1 MPCRAVLCHAVLCCA
16 VLYCLRGRLVAALQL
31 CVSRLQPYAPRAATL
46 CTLCTWAAPLR
57 VQVSYENASSSGSMF
72 SKAAF
77 IADGNEVDMDD
88 PEFWT
93 KILPEMQA
101 KNPDLADYY
110 IKRKSKQ
117 VKRFGMVE
125 LDDEDELD
133 EAQRKKFKKEEDHA
147 RRAARKA
154 LAHVWSKTERMN
166 CERALLSFGF
176 GRWGRIKDSAQG
188 GTKLRQEEE
197 IANFATAFV
206 CLCVGVPVGTVGH
219 VGGPNAAVVGGIVG
233 GSSGGGGGSGGAAAG
248 AGAGAGASGGA
259 DGAGAALQCTPGG
272 EVELE
277 GITKARELLAQMGS
291 SLPQLSKAQTEELEP
306 LVTAGGAEYA
316 ERVHKLGAGF
326 MARLLSLKRSTRS

>member
-1 MPCRAVLCHAVLCCA
+1 M
-16 VLYCLRGRLVAALQL
+16 
-31 CVSRLQPYAPRAATL
+31 RAATGWAP
-46 CTLCTWAAPLR
+46 CTRP
-57 VQVSYENASSSGSMF
+57 
-72 SKAAF
+72 
-77 IADGNEVDMDD
+77 
-88 PEFWT
+88 
-93 KILPEMQA
+93 QA
-101 KNPDLADYY
+101 VNPDLADYY

-125 LDDEDELD
+125 LDDEEELD
-133 EAQRKKFKKEEDHA
+133 EAQRKRFKKEEDHA
-147 RRAARKA
+147 KRAARKA

-206 CLCVGVPVGTVGH
+206 CLCVGVPVGAVGH
-219 VGGPNAAVVGGIVG
+219 VGGPNAAAVGGVVGA
-233 GSSGGGGGSGGAAAG
+233 GATG
-248 AGAGAGASGGA
+248 AGAGAN
-259 DGAGAALQCTPGG
+259 GAGAGLQCTPGG

-277 GITKARELLAQMGS
+277 GITKARELLGQMGCL
-291 SLPQLSKAQTEELEP
+291 LPRLSQARIEELEP

-326 MARLLSLKRSTRS
+326 MARLLSLKRRAAGSGARASRFMASSGGQ